1 MRAVGGRRIWVR
13 RSSAHVVKAAI
24 NRISRKLVRI
34 ETHGCLGNL
43 AALCDASRQAAVEVL
58 RIGELVRAG
67 LLHQDAIG
75 FAVRTANRVAPGTC
89 FRTRRGFTGRGCLLR
104 IKEPAI
110 DCVTGL
116 VAR

>member
-24 NRISRKLVRI
+24 YGVSTKLVRV
-34 ETHGCLGNL
+34 ETHGSLGNL
-43 AALCDASRQAAVEVL
+43 PALCDASRQAAVEVL

-67 LLHQDAIG
+67 LLHQDAVG
-75 FAVRTANRVAPGTC
+75 FAVRTADRVAPGTC
-89 FRTRRGFTGRGCLLR
+89 FRTRRGFTGRESLLR
-104 IKEPAI
+104 VKEPAI